1 MTKMVFPSREI
12 VEQVRQQYP
21 KGCRVVLEEMDDV
34 QAPPIGTEG
43 TVIGVDD
50 TAFVMVRWDNG
61 SRLHVVYGVDRCRR
75 ISVDEVQ

>member
-12 VEQVRQQYP
+12 VEQVRLQYP
-21 KGCRVVLEEMDDV
+21 KGCRVMLEEMDDV

-50 TAFVMVRWDNG
+50 TASVMVLWDNG
-61 SRLHVVYGVDRCRR
+61 RRLHVVYGVDRCRR